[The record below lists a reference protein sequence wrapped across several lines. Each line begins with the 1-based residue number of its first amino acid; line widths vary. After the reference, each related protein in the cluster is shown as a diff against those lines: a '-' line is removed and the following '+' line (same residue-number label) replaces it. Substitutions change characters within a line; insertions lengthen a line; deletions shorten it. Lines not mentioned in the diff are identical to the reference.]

1 MNENEAQN
9 RAISHNKG
17 PMLVLAGP
25 GSGKT
30 FTITS
35 RTKYLIE
42 ECGVA
47 PDRILVIT
55 FTKAAAL
62 EMKER
67 FYKLMEGERPKVTFG
82 TFHAV
87 YFSILKYAYGLKGEN
102 IIRDDQRIG
111 F

>member
-67 FYKLMEGERPKVTFG
+67 FLNLYHLHKQIYIHHYYIQGIYHL
-82 TFHAV
+82 
-87 YFSILKYAYGLKGEN
+87 
-102 IIRDDQRIG
+102 
-111 F
+111 